1 MIGASAKV
9 TSWTSFRA
17 WNTFLARRNRWIPRF
32 HSPGTIG
39 LPTAHCS
46 GRPPH
51 AGSIPPT
58 AVVDWL
64 SVNLLPSPCLHLT
77 ILESGTLSSTTWYYH
92 ALPQTLIVWQRH
104 FTLTSRRL
112 FLRLLKKAPKTS
124 VLGAFDA
131 QTRVLISDNLAL
143 AELQGLGSA
152 PAKHPV
158 IPSLST

>member
-1 MIGASAKV
+1 MLSGIILRSDRSLLCLPSAALSSAPPSV
-9 TSWTSFRA
+9 SGTVEV
-17 WNTFLARRNRWIPRF
+17 LPRF

-77 ILESGTLSSTTWYYH
+77 ILESGTLSGTTWYYH

-112 FLRLLKKAPKTS
+112 FLRL
-124 VLGAFDA
+124 
-131 QTRVLISDNLAL
+131 RISNEMAV
-143 AELQGLGSA
+143 SIFIM
-152 PAKHPV
+152 V
-158 IPSLST
+158 